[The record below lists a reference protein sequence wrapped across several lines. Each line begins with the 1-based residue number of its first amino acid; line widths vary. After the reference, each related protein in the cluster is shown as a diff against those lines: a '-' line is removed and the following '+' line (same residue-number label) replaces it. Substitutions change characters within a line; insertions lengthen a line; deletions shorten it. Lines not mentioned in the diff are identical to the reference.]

1 MGILKEE
8 KACTERSES
17 NNQGQNYIRFDWAIK
32 RLLRNKADF
41 GAVNGL
47 LSCLFEKQIFI
58 TTVLES
64 EGNQEDENDKF
75 NRVDVLVEDE
85 NGEKIIIEIQNSYRV
100 DYYHRMLYGVSK
112 VVCDYLKKGDR
123 YDKIKKIYSISI
135 VYFEL
140 GHGSDYVYFGNTEF
154 RGKHTK
160 DILELTPTQK
170 TRYSKEK
177 VGDIFPDYCVL
188 RVESF
193 DEIAKTP
200 LDEWIYYLKTTKILD
215 NFTAQGLDEMRIK
228 QKVDDLPDAEK
239 KAYYRHLDQVS
250 YEEGVIEHNR
260 SEARIKG
267 IAEGLEKGK
276 AEGLAEGKA
285 EGRLEIAKELKV
297 LGISFDQIS
306 AATKLSMEEIEKL

>member
-1 MGILKEE
+1 MGAAKNE
-8 KACTERSES
+8 
-17 NNQGQNYIRFDWAIK
+17 GQNYIRFDWAIK

-64 EGNQEDENDKF
+64 EGNQEEENDKF

-85 NGEKIIIEIQNSYRV
+85 NGEKIIIEIQNNYQV

-112 VVCDYLKKGDR
+112 VVCDYLKKGDK

-140 GHGSDYVYFGNTEF
+140 GHGNDYVYFGNTEF

-170 TRYSKEK
+170 TRYNREK

-188 RVESF
+188 RVENF

-200 LDEWIYYLKTTKILD
+200 LDEWIYYLKTTKIPD
-215 NFTAQGLDEMRIK
+215 NFTAQGLDEIRTK
-228 QKVDDLPDAEK
+228 QKVEDLPEEER

-260 SEARIKG
+260 SEARI
-267 IAEGLEKGK
+267 
-276 AEGLAEGKA
+276 EGKT
-285 EGRLEIAKELKV
+285 EGRAERDVEIAKELKKDNMPIE
-297 LGISFDQIS
+297 LISKY
-306 AATKLSMEEIEKL
+306 TKLSIEEIEKL

>member
-1 MGILKEE
+1 MGTAKKEKE
-8 KACTERSES
+8 KKDK
-17 NNQGQNYIRFDWAIK
+17 NYIRFDWAIK

-58 TTVLES
+58 TNVLES

-85 NGEKIIIEIQNSYRV
+85 NGEKIIIEIQNNYQV
-100 DYYHRMLYGVSK
+100 DYYHRMLFGVSK
-112 VVCDYLKKGDR
+112 VVCDYLEKGDK

-140 GHGSDYVYFGNTEF
+140 GQGNDYVYFGNTEF

-170 TRYSKEK
+170 TRYNKEK

-188 RVESF
+188 RVENF
-193 DEIAKTP
+193 DNVAKTP
-200 LDEWIYYLKTTKILD
+200 LDEWIYYLKTTKIPD
-215 NFTAQGLDEMRIK
+215 NFTAQGLDEIRAK
-228 QKVDDLPDAEK
+228 QKIEDLPEEEK

-260 SEARIKG
+260 SEAKI
-267 IAEGLEKGK
+267 EE
-276 AEGLAEGKA
+276 
-285 EGRLEIAKELKV
+285 RLEIAKNAKI
-297 LGISFDQIS
+297 LG
-306 AATKLSMEEIEKL
+306 LSMEQIQKLTNLSIEEIEKI

>member
-1 MGILKEE
+1 MGTAKEE
-8 KACTERSES
+8 NGKE
-17 NNQGQNYIRFDWAIK
+17 GQNYIRFDWAIK

-64 EGNQEDENDKF
+64 EGNQEDESDKF

-85 NGEKIIIEIQNSYRV
+85 NGEKIIIEIQNNYQV

-140 GHGSDYVYFGNTEF
+140 GHGNDYVYFGNTEF

-170 TRYSKEK
+170 TRYNREK

-188 RVESF
+188 RVENF

-200 LDEWIYYLKTTKILD
+200 LDEWIYYLKTTKIPD
-215 NFTAQGLDEMRIK
+215 NFTAQGLDEIRTK
-228 QKVDDLPDAEK
+228 QKIEDLPEEEK

-260 SEARIKG
+260 SEAKR
-267 IAEGLEKGK
+267 EGRV
-276 AEGLAEGKA
+276 EGRVE
-285 EGRLEIAKELKV
+285 ERLEIAKNAKA
-297 LGISFDQIS
+297 LGLTIEQIQ
-306 AATKLSMEEIEKL
+306 KLTNLSIEEIEEL